1 MWLSSFCFPKHSG
14 KYSPRR
20 LLWKRL
26 FPITTHSS
34 HQCFRDQDSA
44 WSRDG
49 TTEYEGR
56 LREWSPSA
64 WTSALNL
71 LPSCIIIS
79 RGEALEDK
87 ERERHHIMWASPT
100 RQIWHQSSYLIL
112 IISLGNED
120 YVKGDHFSTRMGFD
134 PEYFWLWTLHSKWIT
149 FHLLL
154 IVNL

>member
-1 MWLSSFCFPKHSG
+1 MWLSFFCFPRHSG
-14 KYSPRR
+14 KCSLQR

-26 FPITTHSS
+26 FPVTTHSS
-34 HQCFRDQDSA
+34 RQCFRNQLVA
-44 WSRDG
+44 CSRDG
-49 TTEYEGR
+49 NTEYEGR
-56 LREWSPSA
+56 LLEWSPSVQ
-64 WTSALNL
+64 NH
-71 LPSCIIIS
+71 LPSCIIIRPS
-79 RGEALEDK
+79 KIR
-87 ERERHHIMWASPT
+87 RERHHIMWASPT

-134 PEYFWLWTLHSKWIT
+134 PEYFWLWTLDSKWIT